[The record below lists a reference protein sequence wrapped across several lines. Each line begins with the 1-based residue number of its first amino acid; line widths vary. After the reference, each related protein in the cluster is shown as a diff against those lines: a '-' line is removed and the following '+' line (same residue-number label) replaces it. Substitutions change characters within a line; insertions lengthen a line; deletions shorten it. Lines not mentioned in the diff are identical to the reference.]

1 MRRPAKIL
9 IGLVSLLIV
18 AFLLFNGLLT
28 SRSQSTAAVSSRKSS
43 QPTPVY
49 TTTVQRGTIQHTTI
63 ATGDILAAAR
73 IDVFSK
79 VEGRLQTLLVEQGD
93 SVQAGQVIAQIT
105 DTELKASLERSTA
118 ELDALRAEWAQMQAG
133 ARPEEIAQ
141 AVDLEQQTR
150 AEKINAERLQE
161 RTRVLVQRGLRSTQ
175 DLEDANLRVTRTQAA
190 HSIAAQRLQL
200 LRAGARIEDRQ
211 ALQARI
217 RAAQATLRLTRTELQ
232 NAVITAPITGIVSHR
247 HVDPGAYITDRT
259 TLVTIVDMTTVKI
272 KIPISERDLGH
283 IKPGLHVQIR
293 VDAYPQT
300 VFKGAIERIS
310 PTVDPRSRSGE
321 VEIITPNADARLK
334 PGMFAKITLILEE
347 RHDVLL
353 VPLQALSVQGNE
365 TAIFLVQ
372 DGKAHRRPVTTGLRD
387 TTQVEI
393 MAALAPG
400 TPIVLAG
407 HQKLK
412 DKASVKIVTP
422 KRKEGV

>member
-1 MRRPAKIL
+1 MHRTTKIL
-9 IGLVSLLIV
+9 ILLVSLLIV
-18 AFLLFNGLLT
+18 AFLLFTYLPT
-28 SRSQSTAAVSSRKSS
+28 SRSQNTAAVSKRKSGK
-43 QPTPVY
+43 PTPIY
-49 TTTVQRGTIQHTTI
+49 TTTVQRGTIQHTTF

-93 SVQAGQVIAQIT
+93 TVQAGQIIAQIT
-105 DTELKASLERSTA
+105 DTELKAGFERSTA

-141 AVDLEQQTR
+141 AVDLEQQSG
-150 AEKINAERLQE
+150 AEKTNAERLQK
-161 RTRVLVQRGLRSTQ
+161 RTHALVQRGLRSTQ
-175 DLEDANLRVTRTQAA
+175 DLEDANLRITRTQAA
-190 HSIAAQRLQL
+190 HSIAAKRLQL

-211 ALQARI
+211 ALQAHL
-217 RAAQATLRLTRTELQ
+217 RAAQAARRLAKAELQ

-247 HVDPGAYITDRT
+247 HVDPGTYITDRT

-283 IKPGLHVQIR
+283 IQPGLSAQIR

-300 VFKGAIERIS
+300 VFKGIVRRIS

-321 VEIITPNADARLK
+321 VEIVSPNTDARLK
-334 PGMFAKITLILEE
+334 PGMFAKVTLILEE

-353 VPLQALSVQGNE
+353 VPLQALSVQGKE
-365 TAIFLVQ
+365 TAVFVVQ
-372 DGKAHRRPVTTGLRD
+372 DGKAHRRPVSTGLQNRL
-387 TTQVEI
+387 QVEI
-393 MAALAPG
+393 FDIPAGA
-400 TPIVLAG
+400 TIVLAG

-412 DKASVKIVTP
+412 DKASVKIVKP
-422 KRKEGV
+422 RPKEGS